1 MILVTDFIKVS
12 FLKDS
17 HKYLIIAPICI
28 SDEISVDLVE
38 SNPEKA
44 SAITSAIYE
53 ANTDELVK
61 LLKEVG
67 QKNPLISDNKIPAK
81 PYTVLHFIA
90 DRGFLDM
97 FQTVS
102 NTLTD
107 IQPKSKNVWDKGATP
122 LHYAGQQGH
131 LPIVRFITDCIKDIN
146 PIDAAGKTV
155 LQYAVEEGQLNVTKF
170 YVENL

>member
-1 MILVTDFIKVS
+1 MILVKDFIKVS
-12 FLKDS
+12 FLKDL
-17 HKYLIIAPICI
+17 HKYLIRAPICI
-28 SDEISVDLVE
+28 SDETSVDLVE

-44 SAITSAIYE
+44 SAITLAINE

-67 QKNPLISDNKIPAK
+67 QKNPIISDSTSAAL

-90 DRGFLDM
+90 FRGNLEM
-97 FQTVS
+97 FQTIS

-107 IQPKSKNVWDKGATP
+107 LQPKLKSVRDKGATP

-131 LPIVRFITDCIKDIN
+131 LPIVRFISLMQLVIN
-146 PIDAAGKTV
+146 LTIGR
-155 LQYAVEEGQLNVTKF
+155 
-170 YVENL
+170 

>member
-1 MILVTDFIKVS
+1 M
-12 FLKDS
+12 
-17 HKYLIIAPICI
+17 
-28 SDEISVDLVE
+28 E

-44 SAITSAIYE
+44 SAITSAIYK

-67 QKNPLISDNKIPAK
+67 KKNPIISDSSFATL
-81 PYTVLHFIA
+81 PYTVLHLIA
-90 DRGFLDM
+90 LVGNLEM

-107 IQPKSKNVWDKGATP
+107 LQPKLKSVRGKGITP
-122 LHYAGQQGH
+122 LHYAGSQGH

-146 PIDAAGKTV
+146 PTDAAEKTV
-155 LQYAVEEGQLNVTKF
+155 LQYAVEEGQLNVIKF
-170 YVENL
+170 